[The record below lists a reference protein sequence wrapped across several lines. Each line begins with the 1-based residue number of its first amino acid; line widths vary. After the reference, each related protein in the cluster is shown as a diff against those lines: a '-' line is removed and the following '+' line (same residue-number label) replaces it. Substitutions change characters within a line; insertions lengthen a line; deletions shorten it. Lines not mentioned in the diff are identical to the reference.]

1 MTSSP
6 DAKPLGRGGLYLLLA
21 GQLLPMVDFS
31 IVNVAMDS
39 MAHSLGASETQLV
52 LIVAVYGVAFALCLA
67 MGGRLGDNF
76 GRRRLFGSGVALF
89 AVASLLCGLATSVPQ
104 LLVARAIQ
112 GVGAALVVPQ
122 ILATIHVTLRGHAHS
137 RAIGLYA
144 SVNGLAFVV
153 GQVFGGFL
161 VSADI
166 GGLAWRNVFLVNLPI
181 CLAILV
187 WMRRFLPET
196 RSPNPARIDWPG
208 TLMLALVVLCLLLP
222 LSLGPLL
229 HWPWQGTVIL
239 LVVPLLCWLLWRVE
253 LRQEARSAAPLLPPS
268 LLRLRSVRYGLA
280 MMAIFFGSF
289 SGYMFAMALTL
300 QIGAGFSA
308 LQSGNA
314 FIAVGTAFF
323 VGSLLT
329 ARAFARFERSTVL
342 LFGCAVQMT
351 GLLLLM
357 LTLYAVWPQPSVFH
371 LIPATFL
378 VGFGQAFMVG
388 SFFRIS
394 LSELPP
400 GQAGA
405 GSAMLSTVQQASFG
419 LGPAVFGAVLT
430 QVLHIEA
437 GNYLHAE
444 LAALGVEVCLMAV
457 LAGVALSLRRGAPAA
472 VVVIQG

>member
-1 MTSSP
+1 MTSSS
-6 DAKPLGRGGLYLLLA
+6 DIRPLGRGGLYLLLA

-39 MAHSLGASETQLV
+39 IAHSLGASETQLV

-67 MGGRLGDNF
+67 MGGRLGDNY
-76 GRRRLFGSGVALF
+76 GRRRLFGCGVALF
-89 AVASLLCGLATSVPQ
+89 AVASLLCGLATTVPL
-104 LLVARAIQ
+104 LLVARAVQ
-112 GVGAALVVPQ
+112 GAGAALVVPQ
-122 ILATIHVTLRGHAHS
+122 ILATIHAVLRGHAHS

-181 CLAILV
+181 CLAILACL
-187 WMRRFLPET
+187 RRFLPET
-196 RSPNPARIDWPG
+196 RSMHPSRIDWPG
-208 TLMLALVVLCLLLP
+208 TIVLAAVVLCLLLP

-239 LVVPLLCWLLWRVE
+239 LLVPPLLWLLWRVE
-253 LRQEARSAAPLLPPS
+253 LRQEGRNAAPLLPPS

-289 SGYMFAMALTL
+289 SGYMFSMALTL

-308 LQSGNA
+308 FQSGNA

-323 VGSLLT
+323 IGSLLT
-329 ARAFARFERSTVL
+329 VRAFARFERTTIL

-351 GLLLLM
+351 GLVLLM
-357 LTLYAVWPQPSVFH
+357 LTLYTVWPQPTVFNQ
-371 LIPATFL
+371 IPATFL

-394 LSELPP
+394 LSEVPP

-419 LGPAVFGAVLT
+419 LGPAVFGAILT
-430 QVLHIEA
+430 QVLHLEA
-437 GNYLHAE
+437 GNYLYAE
-444 LAALGVEVCLMAV
+444 LVALGVEVCLMSV
-457 LAGVALSLRRGAPAA
+457 LVGVALTLRKGILARTA
-472 VVVIQG
+472 

>member
-1 MTSSP
+1 M
-6 DAKPLGRGGLYLLLA
+6 LLA

-39 MAHSLGASETQLV
+39 IAHSLGASETQLV

-67 MGGRLGDNF
+67 MGGRLGDNY
-76 GRRRLFGSGVALF
+76 GRRRLFGWGVALF
-89 AVASLLCGLATSVPQ
+89 AVASLLCGMATTVPL
-104 LLVARAIQ
+104 LLVARAVQ

-181 CLAILV
+181 CAAVLLG
-187 WMRRFLPET
+187 MRKFMPET
-196 RSPNPARIDWPG
+196 TSPNPARIDWPG

-229 HWPWQGTVIL
+229 RWPWQGTVIL
-239 LVVPLLCWLLWRVE
+239 LMVPLLLWLLWRVE
-253 LRQEARSAAPLLPPS
+253 LWQEARHAAPLLPPS
-268 LLRLRSVRYGLA
+268 LLRLRSVRYGLG

-323 VGSLLT
+323 IGSLLT
-329 ARAFARFERSTVL
+329 ARAFARFERTTVL

-351 GLLLLM
+351 GLIALM
-357 LTLYAVWPQPSVFH
+357 LTLYSVWPAPTVWNQ
-371 LIPATFL
+371 IPATFL

-394 LSELPP
+394 LSEVPP

-430 QVLHIEA
+430 QVLHLEA
-437 GNYLHAE
+437 GNYLYAA
-444 LAALGVEVCLMAV
+444 LAALGVEVCLMAA
-457 LAGVALSLRRGAPAA
+457 LASVALALRKGMPLQKA
-472 VVVIQG
+472 

>member
-1 MTSSP
+1 MAIRMTTHP
-6 DAKPLGRGGLYLLLA
+6 DAKALGTGGLYLLLA
-21 GQLLPMVDFS
+21 GGLLPMVDFS

-39 MAHSLGASETQLV
+39 IARSLGASETQLV
-52 LIVAVYGVAFALCLA
+52 LIVAVYGIAFALSLA

-76 GRRRLFGSGVALF
+76 GRRRLFGWGVGLF
-89 AVASLLCGLATSVPQ
+89 AVASLLCGLATTVPL
-104 LLVARAIQ
+104 LLVARAVQ
-112 GVGAALVVPQ
+112 GIGAALVVPQ

-144 SVNGLAFVV
+144 SVNGLAFVI

-161 VSADI
+161 VSADL
-166 GGLAWRNVFLVNLPI
+166 GGLGWRNVFLVNLPI
-181 CLAILV
+181 CLAILLCL
-187 WMRRFLPET
+187 RRFMPET

-229 HWPWQGTVIL
+229 QWPWQGTVIL
-239 LVVPLLCWLLWRVE
+239 LLVPLLLWGLWRVE
-253 LRQEARSAAPLLPPS
+253 LWQEARQAVPLLPPS

-300 QIGAGFSA
+300 QIGAGFTA
-308 LQSGNA
+308 FQSGNA
-314 FIAVGTAFF
+314 FIAVGAAFF
-323 VGSLLT
+323 IGSLLT
-329 ARAFARFERSTVL
+329 AKAFARFERTSVL

-357 LTLYAVWPQPSVFH
+357 LTLYAVWPQPTV
-371 LIPATFL
+371 LNQVPATFL

-394 LSELPP
+394 LSEVPP

-405 GSAMLSTVQQASFG
+405 GSGMLSTVQQASFG

-430 QVLHIEA
+430 QVLHAEG
-437 GNYLHAE
+437 GNYLYAE
-444 LAALGVEVCLMAV
+444 LAALGAEVLLMAV
-457 LAGVALSLRRGAPAA
+457 LACVALSLRRGAPARR
-472 VVVIQG
+472 